1 MSPFTVVLLG
11 WSGFKALVK
20 RPFKAPGA
28 ERRALGRVAAE
39 RLVPL
44 SEEGR
49 EAVRAAGG
57 CLACGRCD
65 ELSAVRRPDVV
76 PSDWVLGGLRDLT
89 DCDLAVDAPAGEDGL
104 ARMEAACPAGVPF
117 RRLARSAR
125 AMCDR
130 LRPPEDVAA
139 PVTARVE
146 PRGGGES

>member
-1 MSPFTVVLLG
+1 MSPFAVVLLG

-28 ERRALGRVAAE
+28 ARRALRRVAAE

-49 EAVRAAGG
+49 AAVRDAGG

-65 ELSAVRRPDVV
+65 ELPAARRPGVG

-104 ARMEAACPAGVPF
+104 ARMEAVCPAGVPF
-117 RRLARSAR
+117 RRLARGAR
-125 AMCDR
+125 EMCDR

-139 PVTARVE
+139 PATARVE
-146 PRGGGES
+146 PRDGDES

>member
-1 MSPFTVVLLG
+1 MSPFVVVLLG

-28 ERRALGRVAAE
+28 ERRALRRVAAE

-44 SEEGR
+44 SEDDR
-49 EAVRAAGG
+49 RAVRAAGG

-65 ELSAVRRPDVV
+65 ELLAERSPGVV

-89 DCDLAVDAPAGEDGL
+89 DCDLAAEAPGEDEAL
-104 ARMEAACPAGVPF
+104 ARMEAVCPAGVPF
-117 RRLARSAR
+117 RRLAASAR

-130 LRPPEDVAA
+130 MRPPE
-139 PVTARVE
+139 E
-146 PRGGGES
+146 PRS